1 MYTMINSGR
10 PGYLFDELLLGRSR
24 HLFNIIVP
32 AHRPTTRASS
42 FFVQGAILWNGSI
55 IGKFREGCLSHL
67 LRSPGS
73 SSSENNDKNIGFE

>member
-10 PGYLFDELLLGRSR
+10 PGYLFDEL
-24 HLFNIIVP
+24 IVP

-42 FFVQGAILWNGSI
+42 FFVQGAILWNGGI
-55 IGKFREGCLSHL
+55 DKFREGCLSHL